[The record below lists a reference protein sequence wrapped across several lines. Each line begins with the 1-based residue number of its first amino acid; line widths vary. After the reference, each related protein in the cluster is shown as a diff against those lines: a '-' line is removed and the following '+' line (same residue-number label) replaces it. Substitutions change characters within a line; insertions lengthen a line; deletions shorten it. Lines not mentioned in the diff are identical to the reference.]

1 VDFCLNLSYILGTML
16 EYNEITI
23 GKFIIFDNEPWEVL
37 ASHVFRKQQRKP
49 VNATKLRNLITGRVT
64 ENSFHQ
70 SEKAEEADLE
80 FKDIKFIYSNPA
92 KGEYWFNE
100 EGDAS
105 KRFTLTEEQIGYGS
119 KFLKK
124 DAIAKAMVFD
134 DPSNPSGQ
142 AKIIGIQMPI
152 KAELKVV
159 EAPPNMKGN
168 TAQGGNKVVK
178 VETGASVNAPLFIN
192 DGDTIVVNTQTG
204 EYVSRV

>member
-1 VDFCLNLSYILGTML
+1 ML

-23 GKFIIFDNEPWEVL
+23 GKVIIYDGEPWEVI

-49 VNATKLRNLITGRVT
+49 VNATKLRNLITGRIT
-64 ENSFHQ
+64 ENSFHV
-70 SEKAEEADLE
+70 SEKVEEADIE
-80 FKDIKFIYSNPA
+80 YKDIKFIYMQ
-92 KGEYWFNE
+92 KGEYWFHE
-100 EGDAS
+100 DGDPS
-105 KRFTLTEEQIGYGS
+105 KRFTLKEEQIGYGS

-124 DAIAKAMVFD
+124 DAIANAMVFD
-134 DPSNPSGQ
+134 E
-142 AKIIGIQMPI
+142 KIIGIKMPV
-152 KAELKVV
+152 KVELKVT

-192 DGDTIVVNTQTG
+192 EGDTIVINTENG